1 MGDKCCW
8 GAGGAGGTCCQDIAG
23 GQYGAVGSEH
33 SHTVAG
39 VVDAGSDGAAVLCF
53 RL

>member
-1 MGDKCCW
+1 MLLGRERDRRDVL
-8 GAGGAGGTCCQDIAG
+8 TSNFAG

-33 SHTVAG
+33 SHAVAG
-39 VVDAGSDGAAVLCF
+39 VVDAGSGVVVVLYF